1 MAKFKEKVLA
11 LAEAR
16 TQYLKKVT
24 PIDRVIKVL
33 FLGLLPKNLRP
44 NQITVFRFA
53 SIPFIVLLLLTGHIL
68 SGAILFLF
76 SAFSDALDGA
86 LARTSGRV
94 TRWGILADPLAD
106 KLLVGSAALILVSK
120 YISLPLAFAIV
131 LIEAFTV
138 VLAYFRYKGRA
149 VPAKTPAKIKMVLQC
164 FGIIFLLFYALF
176 GGAFMLLLSTWT
188 LYLAVVFA
196 LLSLLLYRS
205 V

>member
-24 PIDRVIKVL
+24 PIDRVIKAL
-33 FLGLLPKNLRP
+33 FIGLLPKNIRP
-44 NQITVFRFA
+44 NHITAFRFA
-53 SIPFIVLLLLTGHIL
+53 SIPFIIALLLTNHTL
-68 SGAILFLF
+68 SGTILFLF

-106 KLLVGSAALILVSK
+106 KLLVGSTALILVSK
-120 YISLPLAFAIV
+120 YISLSLALTIA
-131 LIEAFTV
+131 LIEVFTIAS
-138 VLAYFRYKGRA
+138 AYFRYKGKA
-149 VPAKTPAKIKMVLQC
+149 VPAKVPAKIKMVLQC
-164 FGIIFLLFYALF
+164 FGIIFLLFHALF
-176 GGAFMLLLSTWT
+176 GGAFMLSLATWT
-188 LYLAVVFA
+188 LYAAVVFA

-205 V
+205 I